1 MADPRGFLKH
11 DRELPRHRPVP
22 MRIRDWREVYEPF
35 PADAARRQAARC
47 MDCGIPFCHEGC
59 PLGNLIPEWNDLVY
73 RGNWVEASERLHATN
88 NFPDFTGRLC
98 PAPCEAACVLGIN
111 AEPVTIKQI
120 EYEVVE
126 RAWAEGWLEPIRPAQ
141 RTGCRVA
148 VVGSGPAGLAAAQQL
163 ARAGHSVVVFERAP
177 RPGGLLRYGIPE
189 FKLEKRVIDRR
200 LGQLTAEGVELHCG
214 VSVGTCGADTPS
226 SVPGAR
232 ETVDVATL
240 RSTFDAVLLA
250 TGATIPR
257 DLQVP
262 GRALHGVHQAM
273 EYLTGANRAT
283 EGSLHC
289 PPIDAAGKAV
299 VIIGGGDTGADCLGT
314 AHRQGARSVYQLEI
328 LPQPPTARSEEDPW
342 PTWPRILRTYPAHEE
357 GGERLFAVSTAELV
371 GDAAGRVGALRAD
384 EVRAGTSAAGR
395 HTFEPVAGSAVE
407 LRCDLVL
414 LALGFSGPERQG
426 LVADLGLA
434 LTDRGTVAVDAG
446 WETDVEGVFA
456 CGDAVK
462 GQSLVVWAIAEG
474 GAAAAAVDRRLMGTS
489 DLPAPVVPGQLPLR

>member
-1 MADPRGFLKH
+1 MADPRGFLKY

-22 MRIRDWREVYEPF
+22 IRVRDWREVYEPF
-35 PADAARRQAARC
+35 PADAVRRQAARC
-47 MDCGIPFCHEGC
+47 MDCGVPFCHDGC
-59 PLGNLIPEWNDLVY
+59 PLGNLIPEWNDLVD

-98 PAPCEAACVLGIN
+98 PAPCEASCVLGIS

-120 EYEVVE
+120 EYEIVE
-126 RAWAEGWLEPIRPAQ
+126 RAWTEGWLGPIRPAQ
-141 RTGCRVA
+141 RTGRRERRRRH
-148 VVGSGPAGLAAAQQL
+148 PA
-163 ARAGHSVVVFERAP
+163 
-177 RPGGLLRYGIPE
+177 PGGRWPRGG
-189 FKLEKRVIDRR
+189 RR
-200 LGQLTAEGVELHCG
+200 
-214 VSVGTCGADTPS
+214 
-226 SVPGAR
+226 
-232 ETVDVATL
+232 ATL
-240 RSTFDAVLLA
+240 RSSFDAVLLA
-250 TGATIPR
+250 TGATVPR

-273 EYLTGANRAT
+273 EYLTGANRST
-283 EGSLHC
+283 EGSLDR

-314 AHRQGARSVYQLEI
+314 AHRQGARSVHQLEI
-328 LPQPPTARSEEDPW
+328 LPEPPTARCEEDPW
-342 PTWPRILRTYPAHEE
+342 PTWPRILRTCPAHEE
-357 GGERLFAVSTAELV
+357 GGERLFSASTAELV
-371 GDAAGRVGALRAD
+371 GDAAGHVRALRA
-384 EVRAGTSAAGR
+384 EQVPAGTSAAGR
-395 HTFEPVAGSAVE
+395 GTFEPVAGSAVE

-474 GAAAAAVDRRLMGTS
+474 RAAAAAVDRRLMGAS